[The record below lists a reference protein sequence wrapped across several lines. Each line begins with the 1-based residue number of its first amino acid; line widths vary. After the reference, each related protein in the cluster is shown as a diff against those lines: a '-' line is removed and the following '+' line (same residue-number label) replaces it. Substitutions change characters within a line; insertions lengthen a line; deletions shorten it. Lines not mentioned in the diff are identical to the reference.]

1 MRDGGAAST
10 RMFRGVRMKIT
21 GVTVSFVLLV
31 LIVVFVGMMISEYN
45 AKMEYVSVQLT
56 DAISST
62 VKGSTVSSEDA
73 PTGGLVLAPLN
84 QNRITQD
91 YPMVGRH
98 DSAFN
103 LPDQQQSQGEVDA
116 DNLAVPNIGD
126 AIANG
131 TYVPIIIYRIDHE
144 AHCLVAVNDKLAH
157 LTEESLADANE
168 RLVDAPYG
176 FERIQGSSVYY
187 LKKRTAAGD
196 MIAFTDIASVD
207 AYVESMTRALSMIA
221 LIVLLGLGTAAW
233 FASSWIVQP
242 AEEAWESQRRFIAD
256 ASHELK
262 TPISVITA
270 NSSIVLDDPT
280 TSEEAKKWTN
290 STLTEAYNMKSL
302 VEDMLY
308 LAANDAKKEVVFDD
322 IDLSKEASRAVM
334 QFEARAFEKGNT
346 IEDSEIEKGVYIEG
360 DVSGIR
366 RMISILLDNA
376 CKYSHPNTIIQVA
389 LTTSKKEC
397 VLTVSDE
404 GDPIPKEMEEEIFDR
419 FVRTDESR
427 HRVGGYGLGLAMAKD
442 IVEIH
447 DGEISARTGKDG
459 RTVFEVV
466 LPKAKGPKA

>member
-1 MRDGGAAST
+1 
-10 RMFRGVRMKIT
+10 MFRGVRMKIT

-31 LIVVFVGMMISEYN
+31 LIVVFVGMMVSEYN

-56 DAISST
+56 DAIAST

-84 QNRITQD
+84 QNRISQD

-103 LPDQQQSQGEVDA
+103 LPTTQQGEVDS
-116 DNLAVPNIGD
+116 DNLSVPNIGD

-157 LTEESLADANE
+157 LTEESLADANA
-168 RLVDAPYG
+168 RLVDASYG
-176 FERIQGSSVYY
+176 FERIKDSSVYY
-187 LKKRTAAGD
+187 LKRRTAAGD
-196 MIAFTDIASVD
+196 MIAFTDVASID
-207 AYVESMTRALSMIA
+207 SYVESMSRALSVIA
-221 LIVLLGLGTAAW
+221 LVVLLGLGTAAW

-242 AEEAWESQRRFIAD
+242 AEEAWDRQRRFIAD

-270 NSSIVLDDPT
+270 NSAIVLEDPDT
-280 TSEEAKKWTN
+280 AEEARKWTK
-290 STLTEAYNMKSL
+290 STLNEAYNMKSL

-308 LAANDAKKEVVFDD
+308 LAANDAQKEVVFDD
-322 IDLSKEASRAVM
+322 VDLSKEVSRAVM

-346 IEDSEIEKGVYIEG
+346 IEDSEIVKNIHIDGDIAGV
-360 DVSGIR
+360 R
-366 RMISILLDNA
+366 RMIAILLDNA
-376 CKYSHPNTIIQVA
+376 CKYSHPNTIIQVSLSA
-389 LTTSKKEC
+389 SRKEC
-397 VLTVSDE
+397 VLQVSDE
-404 GDPIPKEMEEEIFDR
+404 GDPIPKEMEEEVFDR

-442 IVEIH
+442 IVELH
-447 DGEISARTGKDG
+447 DGEISTRTDKDG

-466 LPKAKGPKA
+466 LPRSKVGKA

>member
-1 MRDGGAAST
+1 MKDGGNTSNK
-10 RMFRGVRMKIT
+10 MFRGVRMKIT

-45 AKMEYVSVQLT
+45 AKMEYVSAQLT

-103 LPDQQQSQGEVDA
+103 FPSMQQGEVDA

-144 AHCLVAVNDKLAH
+144 AHCLVAVNDKLAR

-176 FERIQGSSVYY
+176 FERIKDSSVYY
-187 LKKRTAAGD
+187 LKRRTAAGD
-196 MIAFTDIASVD
+196 MIAFTDVASVD
-207 AYVESMTRALSMIA
+207 SYVTSMSRALSVIA
-221 LIVLLGLGTAAW
+221 LAVLLGLGTAAW
-233 FASSWIVQP
+233 FASSWIVHP
-242 AEEAWESQRRFIAD
+242 AEEAWERQRRFIAD

-270 NSSIVLDDPT
+270 NAAIVLEDPT
-280 TSEEAKKWTN
+280 SGEEARKWTK
-290 STLTEAYNMKSL
+290 STLNEAYNMKSL

-308 LAANDAKKEVVFDD
+308 LAANDAQKEVVFDD
-322 IDLSKEASRAVM
+322 VNLSKEVSRAAM
-334 QFEARAFEKGNT
+334 QFEARAFEKGNS
-346 IEDSEIEKGVYIEG
+346 IEDSDIVKNIHIDGDIAGV
-360 DVSGIR
+360 R
-366 RMISILLDNA
+366 RMIAILLDNA
-376 CKYSHPNTIIQVA
+376 CKYSHPNTIIQVSLSA
-389 LTTSKKEC
+389 SKKEC
-397 VLTVSDE
+397 VLRVSDE

-442 IVEIH
+442 IVELH
-447 DGEISARTGKDG
+447 DGEISTRTGKDG

-466 LPKAKGPKA
+466 LPRAKTEKV